1 MASVSSHRR
10 VVAVLETGVVRFS
23 HYRGTAAALDL
34 VSEVS
39 LQKSETLPKFQPC
52 LTVCGS
58 RVVVAWG
65 KTVFVFDAIL
75 GDLVASVPISDEA
88 QTIAT
93 ISEDTVV
100 VVTNEIKGKTNE
112 LIKVNIDDL
121 TVESVGSVPHKFP
134 IVDLLANTE
143 THTIVSIDTKGIIEV
158 WKVTGKP
165 SVDYTTK
172 LETDFLE
179 VVRAKLKPIKL
190 SICGTNIAV
199 ATESGIWVFN
209 YISGKRVG
217 LIDTANC
224 EAMALLLNQLL
235 YSTETE
241 INRVWLKLIN
251 SESIEVIGKFPA
263 SLIITISDEI
273 PPLVIASGDVIKLY
287 DYGIDTESEDLT
299 PSAKKLA
306 KVLVDDI
313 TLVTLHTS
321 KGDIRIKLY
330 PKLAPKTVE
339 NFVALIQQD
348 YYTHQIFHRVIKG
361 FMIQTGDPTGTGTG
375 GRAANGSYIDDEF
388 SPLLTH
394 AKPYMVSMANAGP
407 NTNGSQFFITTRPAT
422 ELDGKHSVF
431 GEVIAGF
438 EVVRTIERLKT
449 KNDRPNT
456 AIELGLILIQ
466 R

>member
-10 VVAVLETGVVRFS
+10 VVAVLESGVVRFS
-23 HYRGTAAALDL
+23 HYREAAALDL
-34 VSEVS
+34 VSEVA
-39 LQKSETLPKFQPC
+39 LPKSEPPPKCQPC

-58 RVVVAWG
+58 RVAVAWG

-88 QTIAT
+88 KTITT
-93 ISEDTVV
+93 ISEDSVIV
-100 VVTNEIKGKTNE
+100 ATNEVKGKTNE
-112 LIKVNIDDL
+112 IIKVNIDDL
-121 TVESVGSVPHKFP
+121 TFESVSSVPHKFP
-134 IVDLLANTE
+134 IVDIVANTE

-158 WKVTGKP
+158 WKLNGKP

-172 LETDFLE
+172 LETDYLE
-179 VVRAKLKPIKL
+179 VVRAKLKPTKL
-190 SICGTNIAV
+190 AMCGNNIAV
-199 ATESGIWVFN
+199 ATELSIWVFN
-209 YISGKRVG
+209 YVTGKRVG
-217 LIDTANC
+217 LIDA
-224 EAMALLLNQLL
+224 EKSLAIALLPTQLL
-235 YSTETE
+235 YSTKTD
-241 INRVWLKLIN
+241 IQRVWLKLITTD
-251 SESIEVIGKFPA
+251 SSDTIGKFPA
-263 SLIITISDEI
+263 FNIITLSDEI
-273 PPLVIASGDVIKLY
+273 PTLVIASGDVIRLY
-287 DYGIDTESEDLT
+287 DHGIDPEPHDLT

-339 NFVALIQQD
+339 NFVALIQQG

-375 GRAANGSYIDDEF
+375 GQAATGSYIDDEF